1 MGVTIES
8 AYLGD
13 ERSRINVLS
22 SLRSKASSDGTISV
36 PVDSRLIPILQ
47 VGGEISLTKDEIREA
62 KEKAVEAC
70 GGPNDSTCLEQ
81 KQIELQRQRL
91 EEKEQESQ
99 SKANIVKGRRLTV
112 TVVENGKK
120 KTFEV
125 PEGQT
130 FEWGEK
136 KKETP
141 FKLEKSM
148 LPKITLSGTVIEV
161 LKYTG
166 IVVGVF
172 LYILNILVPFYMF
185 KSNGYPYGS
194 YIAAA
199 IAVFIP
205 YSGFV
210 ISFVFFGLRKWIEN
224 MPIPK

>member
-22 SLRSKASSDGTISV
+22 SLRNKASSDGTISV

-81 KQIELQRQRL
+81 KQTELQRQRL

-99 SKANIVKGRRLTV
+99 SKANIAKGRRLTV

-125 PEGQT
+125 IKVQ
-130 FEWGEK
+130 
-136 KKETP
+136 
-141 FKLEKSM
+141 
-148 LPKITLSGTVIEV
+148 
-161 LKYTG
+161 
-166 IVVGVF
+166 
-172 LYILNILVPFYMF
+172 N
-185 KSNGYPYGS
+185 
-194 YIAAA
+194 
-199 IAVFIP
+199 
-205 YSGFV
+205 
-210 ISFVFFGLRKWIEN
+210 
-224 MPIPK
+224 

>member
-13 ERSRINVLS
+13 ERSRINVLP
-22 SLRSKASSDGTISV
+22 SLRDKASSDGTISV

-47 VGGEISLTKDEIREA
+47 VGGEIALTRDEIREA
-62 KEKAVEAC
+62 KEKAAEVC
-70 GGPNDSTCLEQ
+70 GPNDSTCIEQ
-81 KQIELQRQRL
+81 KQTELQRQRL

-112 TVVENGKK
+112 TVVENGKRQ
-120 KTFEV
+120 TFEV

-130 FEWGEK
+130 FEWGK
-136 KKETP
+136 KKEEKPIT
-141 FKLEKSM
+141 LEKSM
-148 LPKITLSGTVIEV
+148 MPSITLTGTMLEI
-161 LKYTG
+161 LKYIG
-166 IVVGVF
+166 IVGGVF
-172 LYILNILVPFYMF
+172 LYVVNILVGFYMF
-185 KSNGYPYGS
+185 KSNGYQYAPYVV
-194 YIAAA
+194 AA
-199 IAVFIP
+199 IAAFIP